1 MGRQSQMFLR
11 APAWIVNMD
20 KIMKVINAVKDGYIE
35 AADWVSAHPHW
46 TIWGALAAI
55 GVAAAVF

>member
-1 MGRQSQMFLR
+1 MFLR